1 VKITF
6 EDVRNRKSVRT
17 FEDKVIPAEIK
28 EKLISFI
35 KENNN
40 GPFGNKIR
48 FELIDLTGAGAEELK
63 QLASYGNIRG
73 PKYFMAGAVKKTAEA
88 VLDYGYLMEGNILAA
103 QSLGIGTV
111 WVGGTFSRA
120 GFIHK
125 LGAGPDEFVPAV
137 VPAGYGAKV
146 RDISDTG
153 TRLFV
158 GADTRRPWKEI
169 FFDGSHDKHLAEAAA
184 GKYKTS
190 LEALRLSPS
199 ASNKQPWRV
208 IKEGEKFHLFLE
220 RTPGYKSA
228 EKADMQLMDTGI
240 AMCNFDVAANEEGL
254 NGKWKA
260 GGDFAG
266 KEGWEYIACRQQENK
281 CH

>member
-1 VKITF
+1 MKITF
-6 EDVRNRKSVRT
+6 DDARNRKSVRT
-17 FEDKVIPAEIK
+17 FEDKAISPEIK

-35 KENNN
+35 KGNNK

-73 PKYFMAGAVKKTAEA
+73 PKYFMAGAVKKTPEA

-120 GFIHK
+120 GFMEK

-137 VPAGYGAKV
+137 VPAGYAAKV

-158 GADTRRPWKEI
+158 GGDTRKPWKDI
-169 FFDGSHDKHLAEAAA
+169 FFDGSNDKHLDEAAA
-184 GKYKTS
+184 GKYKLP
-190 LEALRLSPS
+190 LESLRLSPS
-199 ASNKQPWRV
+199 ASNKQPWRI

-220 RTPGYKSA
+220 RTPGYRSE

-240 AMCNFDVAANEEGL
+240 AMCNFDIAAKEEGL
-254 NGKWKA
+254 RGEWKA
-260 GGDFAG
+260 GGNFAG
-266 KEGWEYIACRQQENK
+266 KEGWEHIATRGE
-281 CH
+281 